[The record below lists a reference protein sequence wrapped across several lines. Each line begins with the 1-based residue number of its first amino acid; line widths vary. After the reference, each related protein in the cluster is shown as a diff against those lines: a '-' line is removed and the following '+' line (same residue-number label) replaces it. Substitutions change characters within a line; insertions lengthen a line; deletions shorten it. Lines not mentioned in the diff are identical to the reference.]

1 MTQMLEAVA
10 GMSSP
15 LKSITTSKASSAF
28 IPRKVQPNL
37 RGLFAGDW
45 ATDEKIKFLAE
56 TFTIFSSLQKIAAD
70 EAIRQ
75 RTATLQSRS
84 SIALLLPSTQTLQY
98 YRRISGLY
106 RDALK
111 RYIQILESAD
121 VGMEGN
127 EEEADLELSQWLHT
141 IWHFVET
148 IYVPADG
155 RGAGVVGEEIL
166 HWLNSF
172 DFGESEHCTKDA
184 IILTLST
191 PIVL

>member
-1 MTQMLEAVA
+1 MTQMLGTMAA
-10 GMSSP
+10 GTSSLP
-15 LKSITTSKASSAF
+15 KAATTRSSSST
-28 IPRKVQPNL
+28 PCKVQPNL
-37 RGLFAGDW
+37 RGLFVGDW

-84 SIALLLPSTQTLQY
+84 SIASLLPSTQALQY

-111 RYIQILESAD
+111 RYIQILESAN
-121 VGMEGN
+121 VGIEGA

-172 DFGESEHCTKDA
+172 DFGEFEADA
-184 IILTLST
+184 QSCQSTHVGLS
-191 PIVL
+191 PL